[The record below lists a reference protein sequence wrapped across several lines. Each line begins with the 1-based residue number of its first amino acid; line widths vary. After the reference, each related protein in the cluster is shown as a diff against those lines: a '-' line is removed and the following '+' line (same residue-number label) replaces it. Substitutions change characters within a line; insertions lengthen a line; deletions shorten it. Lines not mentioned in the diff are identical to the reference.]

1 MTSTAYNK
9 YHRRRIKISYY
20 SKEIK
25 MKKIFAILALALSGT
40 AFAADYVSV
49 DVDAVKGVNGA
60 KDSTAQYVRAGK
72 GFGAYQLGLQARTA
86 TVDGGGML
94 NSLETTVANSKINV
108 AGITPFIGVGYDN
121 GFNGAKGADYT
132 YGLIGATVGRPVGS
146 GFALAGV
153 KTRVGTTA
161 AVETKQTVA
170 FATYSIP
177 VAKGVALNL
186 NASKSYQDITEN
198 AYGLGLGFSF

>member
-1 MTSTAYNK
+1 
-9 YHRRRIKISYY
+9 
-20 SKEIK
+20 

-49 DVDAVKGVNGA
+49 DVDTVRGVDGA

-72 GFGAYQLGLQARTA
+72 GFGSYQLGLQARTA

-94 NSLETTVANSKINV
+94 NSLEATVANNKV
-108 AGITPFIGVGYDN
+108 GLAGITPFVGVGYDN
-121 GFNGAKGADYT
+121 GFNGARGAAYT
-132 YGLIGATVGRPVGS
+132 YGLVGATTGAKIGP
-146 GFALAGV
+146 GFALLGA
-153 KTRVGTTA
+153 KTRVGSDEATRTA
-161 AVETKQTVA
+161 QTVV

-177 VAKGVALNL
+177 VTKGVAVNL
-186 NASKSYQDITEN
+186 NASKSYQDIKEN